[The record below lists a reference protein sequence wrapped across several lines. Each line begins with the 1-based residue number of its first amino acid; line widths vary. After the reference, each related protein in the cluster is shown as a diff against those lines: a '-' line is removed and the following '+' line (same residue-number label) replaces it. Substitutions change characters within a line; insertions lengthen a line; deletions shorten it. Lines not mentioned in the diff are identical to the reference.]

1 MNNKGMSLP
10 SMMAIIFFLIGS
22 VLALLSLSYNRAFL
36 VEKNIKTSEEYVNSV
51 SKIKAIQSIIARDQL
66 TEEVEIAAL
75 ASYFNIEYNLP
86 NDAVYRFYQ
95 ELGEVDR
102 VVSGYLAT
110 STTVVNIYDEVFI
123 YTGTENNFD
132 LSPMINATS
141 LLSEFSQEY
150 ISDTFPSLTINGDF
164 SSFDL
169 IVDYYRSLTNDYY
182 QLEQPSY
189 VTNQVNPT
197 INNHIFIDGDVFLNN
212 KNLTIADGYV
222 LVIDGNLY
230 TDNNVN
236 ITGNIIINGSF
247 IIDGKNKQN
256 RQFTGTFY
264 VNGDVE
270 VARNTTIGTQNR
282 PSFLIVN
289 GDVTLENNIT
299 IYGYVIANYYQGQ
312 QGQNYVTGGIYTF
325 DESSQINENNLTANP
340 DITTEDLEAYAVTTT
355 IIVESSSG
363 ELTFT
368 YTEPRFEW

>member
-189 VTNQVNPT
+189 ITNQVNPT

-368 YTEPRFEW
+368 YTEPRFE

>member
-368 YTEPRFEW
+368 YTEPRFE